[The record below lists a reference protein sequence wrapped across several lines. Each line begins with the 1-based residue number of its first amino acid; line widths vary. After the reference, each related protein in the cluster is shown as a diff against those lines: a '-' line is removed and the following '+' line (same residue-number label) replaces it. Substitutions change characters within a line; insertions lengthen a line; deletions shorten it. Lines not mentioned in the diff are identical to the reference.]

1 MELCGSLICHIP
13 VSPGLSHF
21 LIRELWPKLK
31 PCCEVMLC
39 KSVQT
44 YVCRGRKENQN
55 NSGAVLFPGIN
66 LLAPFLFR
74 KTDSVPL
81 CEVFSSQECLV
92 KIVSVCISDEILR
105 T

>member
-1 MELCGSLICHIP
+1 
-13 VSPGLSHF
+13 
-21 LIRELWPKLK
+21 
-31 PCCEVMLC
+31 MLC

-92 KIVSVCISDEILR
+92 KLVSVCISDEILR